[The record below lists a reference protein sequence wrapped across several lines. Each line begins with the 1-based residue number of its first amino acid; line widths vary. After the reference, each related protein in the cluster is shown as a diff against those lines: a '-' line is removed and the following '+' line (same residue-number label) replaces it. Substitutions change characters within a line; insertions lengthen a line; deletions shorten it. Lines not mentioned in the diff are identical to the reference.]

1 MHRTKTNSLSL
12 APCLSLFILSYS
24 KSSEYLS
31 VSPCPWSSLVEGDEQ
46 RDRANSQTVPQY
58 SSLPHGPIQ
67 PSSPSTKEL
76 HALSNLG
83 CFSFLVALSQNKS
96 FTTSH
101 PINRV
106 RRWYTV
112 VMLLF
117 DLYYWPFFII
127 NGRGKNR
134 SPSL

>member
-31 VSPCPWSSLVEGDEQ
+31 VSPCPWSSLVEKDEQ
-46 RDRANSQTVPQY
+46 RDRANSQMVTQH

-76 HALSNLG
+76 HALSKLG
-83 CFSFLVALSQNKS
+83 CFSFWWHCR
-96 FTTSH
+96 TTSHSTTPH